1 MLWNLIFLFY
11 SKLCPAFHEA
21 KPTLKLGTRHTQ
33 PCAALTTSALTPKGV
48 SCPIHSHPGLENAM
62 ILHNSCS
69 GINRF
74 AATQLTGI
82 FFFPFSTTCLLL
94 AAAAAA
100 ASSPPGRDGPSQNG
114 NWSFVPTY
122 GSMVPWP
129 PRRDDDQS
137 GPWSLGGGCA
147 TAAIPGSGRTAS
159 AQHLLHRREQFPWIS
174 QQFPWISKALN
185 LFSPEPQLSVFEC
198 RKRESGIKK
207 CFMETEFA
215 TDFFVCVH

>member
-1 MLWNLIFLFY
+1 MLWNLIYSFY
-11 SKLCPAFHEA
+11 SKLCPAFHKA
-21 KPTLKLGTRHTQ
+21 KPTLKLSTRHTQ
-33 PCAALTTSALTPKGV
+33 PHAALTTSALAPRGV

-69 GINRF
+69 GINHF

-100 ASSPPGRDGPSQNG
+100 ANSPPGRDGPSQND

-137 GPWSLGGGCA
+137 GPWSLGGGCSHCCDSRQWA
-147 TAAIPGSGRTAS
+147 NCFCSAS
-159 AQHLLHRREQFPWIS
+159 APQEGAVPMNFSAISMNFKSIESFQPW
-174 QQFPWISKALN
+174 A
-185 LFSPEPQLSVFEC
+185 
-198 RKRESGIKK
+198 
-207 CFMETEFA
+207 A
-215 TDFFVCVH
+215 AVCVWMQEEGVRN